1 MKKAF
6 SAILFSLGSLSAAQ
20 AQFAPQ
26 AGVSGTTAIAAGSSQ
41 FVGWATHCDVQR
53 GWMDIADKSL
63 GKVSAG
69 DSSVVI
75 GPADNYI
82 MSLGDS
88 GVAVLTFASPIVNGP
103 GYDFAV
109 FENGFAN
116 PLDAEQAYL
125 ELAFVEVSSDG
136 INYVRFPAASNTQ
149 DSVQIAGTGEYM
161 NARTINSLAGKYI
174 GNYGTPFDLSELSGA
189 ANLNLNN
196 ITHVRLVDVVGTIGA
211 LGTVDANNHKINDPY
226 PTPFPTGG
234 FDLDAVGVINQSTT
248 GVASINGGTVYR
260 IYPNPAT
267 DKIVFH
273 CDRNPG
279 AATLFMTDVTGKNLF
294 QRSVTGNDTEIDLNG
309 YAAGLYYLVLT
320 DAKGNKW
327 VEKISKL

>member
-1 MKKAF
+1 MKKAI

-69 DSSVVI
+69 DSSVVT
-75 GPADNYI
+75 GAADNYI

-136 INYVRFPAASNTQ
+136 INYVRFPATSNTQ
-149 DSVQIAGTGEYM
+149 DTAQIAGTGEYM
-161 NARTINSLAGKYI
+161 NARTINNLAGKYI

-189 ANLNLNN
+189 ANLDLNN
-196 ITHVRLVDVVGTIGA
+196 ITHVRIVDAIGTIGVQ
-211 LGTVDANNHKINDPY
+211 GTVDVNNHKINDPY
-226 PTPFPTGG
+226 PTAFPTGG

-248 GVASINGGTVYR
+248 GVASINGHTAFR

-267 DKIVFH
+267 EKIIFH
-273 CDRNPG
+273 CDRIPEG
-279 AATLFMTDVTGKNLF
+279 ASLAITDVTGKKLL
-294 QRSVTGNDTEIDLNG
+294 QQPLSGNDTEINLNA

-327 VEKISKL
+327 VEKISKQ

>member
-1 MKKAF
+1 MKKAI

-26 AGVSGTTAIAAGSSQ
+26 AGVSGTMAIAAGSSQ

-69 DSSVVI
+69 DSSVVT
-75 GPADNYI
+75 GAADNYI

-88 GVAVLTFASPIVNGP
+88 GVAVLTFASPIINGP

-136 INYVRFPAASNTQ
+136 INYVRFPATSNTQ
-149 DSVQIAGTGEYM
+149 DTAQIAGTGEYM
-161 NARTINSLAGKYI
+161 NARTINNLAGKYI

-189 ANLNLNN
+189 ANLDLNN
-196 ITHVRLVDVVGTIGA
+196 ITHVRIVDAIGTIGA
-211 LGTVDANNHKINDPY
+211 QGTVDVNNHKINDPY
-226 PTPFPTGG
+226 PTAFPTGG
-234 FDLDAVGVINQSTT
+234 FDLDAVGVINQSAT
-248 GVASINGGTVYR
+248 GVASINGHTAFR

-267 DKIVFH
+267 EKIIFH
-273 CDRNPG
+273 CDRIPEG
-279 AATLFMTDVTGKNLF
+279 TSLTITDVTGKKLL
-294 QRSVTGNDTEIDLNG
+294 QQPLSGNDTEINLNA

-320 DAKGNKW
+320 DAKGNRW
-327 VEKISKL
+327 VEKISKQ

>member
-1 MKKAF
+1 MKKAI

-26 AGVSGTTAIAAGSSQ
+26 AGVSGTTAIAASSSQ

-53 GWMDIADKSL
+53 GWMDIANKSL
-63 GKVSAG
+63 GTVSAG
-69 DSSVVI
+69 DSSVVT
-75 GPADNYI
+75 GAADNFI

-88 GVAVLTFASPIVNGP
+88 GRAVLTFAHPIVNGP

-116 PLDAEQAYL
+116 PNNAAEAYL

-136 INYVRFPAASNTQ
+136 VNYVRFPATSNTS
-149 DSVQIAGTGEYM
+149 DTGQIAGVGTYM
-161 NARTINSLAGKYI
+161 IASNLNNLAGKYI

-189 ANLNLNN
+189 AGLDLNN
-196 ITHVRLVDVVGTIGA
+196 ITHVRLVDVIGSIGA
-211 LGTVDANNHKINDPY
+211 QGSEDVNNHKINDPY
-226 PTPFPTGG
+226 PTAFPTGG

-248 GVASINGGTVYR
+248 GVATINGNNAFR
-260 IYPNPAT
+260 IYPNPASE
-267 DKIVFH
+267 KIIFH
-273 CDRNPG
+273 CDRIPEG
-279 AATLFMTDVTGKNLF
+279 ATLTLTDVTGKHIL
-294 QRSVTGNDTEIDLNG
+294 QQSVTGNDTEINLNA
-309 YAAGLYYLVLT
+309 YASGLYYLVLN

-327 VEKISKL
+327 VEKISRL

>member
-1 MKKAF
+1 MKKAI
-6 SAILFSLGSLSAAQ
+6 SAIILSLSSLSAAQ

-26 AGVSGTTAIAAGSSQ
+26 AGVSGTTAIPASSSQ

-53 GWMDIADKSL
+53 GWMDIADQSL
-63 GKVSAG
+63 GRVSAG
-69 DSSVVI
+69 DSSVVV
-75 GPADNYI
+75 GAPDNYI

-88 GVAVLTFASPIVNGP
+88 GVAVLTFAHPIVNGP

-116 PLDAEQAYL
+116 PNNPEEAYL
-125 ELAFVEVSSDG
+125 EFAFVEVSSDG
-136 INYVRFPAASNTQ
+136 VNYVRFPVTSNTQ
-149 DSVQIAGTGEYM
+149 DTAQIAGTGEYM
-161 NARTINSLAGKYI
+161 VASLVNNLAGKYI

-189 ANLNLNN
+189 ANLDLNN
-196 ITHVRLVDVVGTIGA
+196 ITHVRLVDVIGSIGA
-211 LGTVDANNHKINDPY
+211 LGTVDMNNHKINDPY

-248 GVASINGGTVYR
+248 GVATINGNNAFR

-267 DKIVFH
+267 EKIVFH
-273 CDRNPG
+273 CDRTPEG
-279 AATLFMTDVTGKNLF
+279 ATLSLTDVTGKIVL
-294 QRSVTGNDTEIDLNG
+294 QQSVSGNDTEINLN
-309 YAAGLYYLVLT
+309 ACASGLYYLVLN